1 LKKFGIHKNKNR
13 GKIEIL
19 NGLLRVKGEIFQKS
33 GSQER
38 GSGLG
43 FNISFSPNN
52 YYYINIFLK
61 IFVNLF
67 LAQGLP
73 PIFIHLSLSRSLAQG
88 MYECIFH
95 SRSFGFQF

>member
-52 YYYINIFLK
+52 YYYINIF
-61 IFVNLF
+61 F
-67 LAQGLP
+67 
-73 PIFIHLSLSRSLAQG
+73 
-88 MYECIFH
+88 
-95 SRSFGFQF
+95 